1 MPDRTVELTLDDG
14 TEVRLRPPTIGEWR
28 KIREGYLAADNGLAD
43 LRAQWEQN
51 PDSDEDEPNAGAYVW
66 GDSNPYGSA
75 FALLISELSAS
86 VIDADRLPV
95 WATDPRLFLALH
107 EHWRTIPV
115 ERINEPAEVEFD
127 PVAAGIKPL
136 PAAVQTFLNNKA
148 D

>member
-1 MPDRTVELTLDDG
+1 MNQQPAN
-14 TEVRLRPPTIGEWR
+14 I
-28 KIREGYLAADNGLAD
+28 
-43 LRAQWEQN
+43 
-51 PDSDEDEPNAGAYVW
+51 W

-115 ERINEPAEVEFD
+115 ERMNEPVEAEFD
-127 PVAAGIKPL
+127 PVAAGLKPL
-136 PAAVQTFLNNKA
+136 PAAVQSFLNSK
-148 D
+148 DD